1 LASPIYLYVFF
12 VAPFL
17 AAAVRAAISRS
28 REFQAD
34 ADAALLTRYPEG
46 LLRALAKI
54 RGAGSAVPGPSAV
67 ISHLYF
73 SDPSEPS
80 GLMSLFRGNMLATHP
95 SIEQRITRL
104 MEFNG
109 GLPLSVLEAA
119 ARVGVDFA
127 RDHPTLD
134 KPGTADTTAQDELA
148 VLTKGNP
155 MGRVFRV
162 LSQTLLYDQPDLKSQ
177 TVARINAGDLVVVF
191 DDPGKF
197 KQVLT
202 HDQTFGYMPAGVKLH
217 RVDMLPAEIHDPA
230 ARAAAQAAAEA
241 AQVSAAEVA
250 EAAGSGGGLTQKQIA
265 ITAVFAI
272 VLFAGIFLALLK
284 FGN

>member
-1 LASPIYLYVFF
+1 VGDRGDTVENPIRLNTVVTAIVLFMRLPYLMRQRSIQALRQATSQGRPVTSHFRNPLRLLASPIYVYVFF

-17 AAAVRAAISRS
+17 AAVIRAAISRS

-54 RGAGSAVPGPSAV
+54 RGAGSAVSGPHAV

-73 SDPSEPS
+73 SDPTKPG

-95 SIEQRITRL
+95 PLERRMNRL

-109 GLPLSVLEAA
+109 GVPLSVLEGA
-119 ARVGVDFA
+119 ARVGLQFA
-127 RDHPTLD
+127 KDHPALQ
-134 KPGTADTTAQDELA
+134 TAGSGETTAQDELS
-148 VLTKGNP
+148 VLTAGTP

-162 LSQTLLYDQPDLKSQ
+162 LSQTYLYDQPDPKSA
-177 TVARINAGDLVVVF
+177 TVARVNAGELVVVF

-197 KQVLT
+197 KQVLSGA
-202 HDQTFGYMPAGVKLH
+202 FGICLSV
-217 RVDMLPAEIHDPA
+217 
-230 ARAAAQAAAEA
+230 AR
-241 AQVSAAEVA
+241 
-250 EAAGSGGGLTQKQIA
+250 
-265 ITAVFAI
+265 
-272 VLFAGIFLALLK
+272 
-284 FGN
+284 